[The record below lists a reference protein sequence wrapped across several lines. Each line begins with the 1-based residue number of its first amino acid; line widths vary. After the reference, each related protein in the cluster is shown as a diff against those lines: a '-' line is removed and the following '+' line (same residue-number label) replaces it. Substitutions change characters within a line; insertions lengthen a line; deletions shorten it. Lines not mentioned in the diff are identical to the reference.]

1 MIPALIAPLI
11 ANGLSLIGNAVLA
24 KGKDYIEQ
32 KTGIKIEPDMSQE
45 NILKLRQYEMEHEEE
60 LLKLQIENNKLDFD
74 SYKLEVEDRSSAR
87 DRDTRAN
94 ESANASWIAKNITGF
109 LAVAVLGL
117 SFVLFYMVIYTSIP
131 ADKKDIVIYI
141 LGVLSGAV
149 TQILSYFYGSSK
161 SSANKDSTL
170 AEAIRG
176 IK

>member
-32 KTGIKIEPDMSQE
+32 KTGIKIEPDISQE
-45 NILKLRQYEMEHEEE
+45 NVLKLKQYEMEHEEE
-60 LLKLQIENNKLDFD
+60 LLKLQIENNKIDFD
-74 SYKLEVEDRSSAR
+74 LYKLEVEDKSSAR
-87 DRDTRAN
+87 DRDTRVN
-94 ESANASWIAKNITGF
+94 ESANASWIAKNITGL
-109 LAVAVLGL
+109 LAVAVIGL

-176 IK
+176 VK